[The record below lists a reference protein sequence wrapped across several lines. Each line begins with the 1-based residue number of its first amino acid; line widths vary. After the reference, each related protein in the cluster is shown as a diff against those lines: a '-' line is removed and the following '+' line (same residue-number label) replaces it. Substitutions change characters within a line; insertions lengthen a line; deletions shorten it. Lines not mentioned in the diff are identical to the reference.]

1 MSVKVEKTE
10 NKNELKLEFTIEAKI
25 FEEGMKTIY
34 KKNAKYFSIP
44 GFRKGKVPMNMIEK
58 FYGSEIFYED
68 TFNEIV
74 PEIYDKAIKDE
85 KLEVVSRPEIDVVQM
100 EKGKDLIFTAVVQTK
115 PEVKLGK
122 YKGIS
127 LEKNKYEV
135 TDHDVEHELE
145 HMADRNSRMVTVTN
159 RAAKLEDTVV
169 IDFCGSVDGV
179 EFEGGK
185 AENHELK
192 LGSNT
197 FIPGFEDKVVGMK
210 TDEEKDINVTFP
222 EEYFSKD
229 LAGKD
234 AVFKVKVHEIKEKEL
249 PKIDDEFAKDVSEF
263 DTLKELKAD
272 IKAKKEEQNENRSKN
287 ELQEAAVK
295 AVAEVSEVDIPSGM
309 IEAEVDAMAQ
319 DMDNR
324 LAYQG
329 IKLEQ
334 YLSMI
339 GKSMEDYKKESE
351 EPAKESVKMRLVLEA
366 VSKDAKIE
374 VEAKEIEEKIK
385 ELATAY
391 GRKEDELMK
400 NEELKSN
407 IEASIK
413 SEKSINYIIDN
424 AKVKEVVAK
433 ADECGC
439 GHEHGHE
446 EKAEK
451 KEAKKSTAK
460 KTTKKEEEVK
470 EEKTEKKTTKK
481 ETKK

>member
-10 NKNELKLEFTIEAKI
+10 NKNELKLEFTIEAKV
-25 FEEGMKTIY
+25 FQDGMNTVY
-34 KKNAKYFSIP
+34 KKNAKYFNVP
-44 GFRKGKVPMNMIEK
+44 GFRKGKVPMNMVEK

-74 PEIYDKAIKDE
+74 PEIYENALKDE
-85 KLEVVSRPEIDVVQM
+85 KIEAVSRPEIDISQM

-127 LEKNKYEV
+127 LEKNTYEV
-135 TDHDVEHELE
+135 TDETIEHELE
-145 HMADRNSRMVTVTN
+145 HMADRNSRMVTVTD

-169 IDFCGSVDGV
+169 IDFCGSVDGK

-197 FIPGFEDKVVGMK
+197 FIPGFEDQVVGMK
-210 TDEEKDINVTFP
+210 TDEEKDINVKFP
-222 EEYFSKD
+222 DEYFSKD

-272 IKAKKEEQNENRSKN
+272 IKAKQEEQNAQRSKN
-287 ELQEAAVK
+287 ELQEVAVK
-295 AVAEVSEVDIPSGM
+295 AVADLTEIDIPSGM
-309 IEAEVDAMAQ
+309 IETEIDNMVQ

-329 IKLEQ
+329 IRLEQ
-334 YLSMI
+334 YLKMV
-339 GKSMEDYKKESE
+339 GKSMEDYRKENE

-374 VEAKEIEEKIK
+374 VTDKEMEEKIK

-391 GRKEDELMK
+391 GRKEEELMK
-400 NEELKSN
+400 NEELKKN

-413 SEKSINYIIDN
+413 SEKSIDYIIDN
-424 AKVKEVVAK
+424 AKVTENSPKV
-433 ADECGC
+433 
-439 GHEHGHE
+439 
-446 EKAEK
+446 EK
-451 KEAKKSTAK
+451 KESKPKVEKKETK
-460 KTTKKEEEVK
+460 KTTTKKNTKKEEEAK
-470 EEKTEKKTTKK
+470 
-481 ETKK
+481 

>member
-1 MSVKVEKTE
+1 MSVKVEKTD
-10 NKNELKLEFTIEAKI
+10 NKNELKLEFTIEAKV
-25 FEEGMKTIY
+25 FQDGMNTVY
-34 KKNAKYFSIP
+34 KKNAKYFNVP
-44 GFRKGKVPMNMIEK
+44 GFRKGKVPMNMVEK

-74 PEIYDKAIKDE
+74 PEIYENALKDE
-85 KLEVVSRPEIDVVQM
+85 KIEAVSRPEIDISQM

-127 LEKNKYEV
+127 LEKNTYEV
-135 TDHDVEHELE
+135 TDETIEHELE
-145 HMADRNSRMVTVTN
+145 HMADRNSRMVTVTD

-169 IDFCGSVDGV
+169 IDFCGSVDGK

-197 FIPGFEDKVVGMK
+197 FIPGFEDQVVGMK
-210 TDEEKDINVTFP
+210 TDEEKDINVKFP
-222 EEYFSKD
+222 DEYFSKD

-272 IKAKKEEQNENRSKN
+272 IKAKQEEQNAQRSKN
-287 ELQEAAVK
+287 ELQEVAVK
-295 AVAEVSEVDIPSGM
+295 AVADLTEIDIPSGM
-309 IEAEVDAMAQ
+309 IETEIDNMVQ

-329 IKLEQ
+329 IRLEQ
-334 YLSMI
+334 YLKMV
-339 GKSMEDYKKESE
+339 GKSMEDYRKENE

-374 VEAKEIEEKIK
+374 VTDKEMEEKIK

-391 GRKEDELMK
+391 GRKEEELMK
-400 NEELKSN
+400 NEELKKN

-413 SEKSINYIIDN
+413 SEKSIDYIIDN
-424 AKVKEVVAK
+424 AKVT
-433 ADECGC
+433 
-439 GHEHGHE
+439 
-446 EKAEK
+446 EKSPKVEK
-451 KEAKKSTAK
+451 KESKPKVEKKETK
-460 KTTKKEEEVK
+460 KTTTKKNTKKEEEAK
-470 EEKTEKKTTKK
+470 
-481 ETKK
+481 